1 MRAVPRGQA
10 PAGGSGLVLL
20 VLGLACGLGL
30 GALGLAPLTPAA
42 DDRPAPE
49 TSASSATAGH
59 DAASEGRS
67 DVVSGAG
74 PGSDARAASTGSGIV
89 PAVQPERPPAAA
101 PLAPTVAGAGATPP
115 LPHLAAEMR
124 PLEDVVAAVVPGVVS
139 VQAGRARGTGFFIGP
154 DRLITNAHVVGDA
167 STVILQAG
175 DTRWRARVVTV
186 ATGSDLAVLQLDAGG
201 RAPAV
206 LPLGAPAD
214 VRVGQEVI
222 AVGSALG
229 VLSNTVTRGIV
240 SAVRRVGTV
249 TLIQTDAAINPGNSG
264 GPLVDRAG
272 RVIGVTTL
280 KAGAQAES
288 LGFAVAAEHAS
299 ALLERP
305 GRVATAR
312 AAPPAAAGPATGLEA
327 VLGGTPPV
335 SADARRDAG
344 GAAYDEVLAAAGRQ
358 ADQLDASWTR
368 NAGSCAP
375 DIRTPARRPWLVVL
389 TEAAPFPVRNGCRD
403 WIASMTAAARN
414 IDLRLRQAAEEAR
427 RAGVYPGALRES
439 RRRHGLDWDGWDR

>member
-1 MRAVPRGQA
+1 M
-10 PAGGSGLVLL
+10 
-20 VLGLACGLGL
+20 
-30 GALGLAPLTPAA
+30 T
-42 DDRPAPE
+42 
-49 TSASSATAGH
+49 
-59 DAASEGRS
+59 
-67 DVVSGAG
+67 
-74 PGSDARAASTGSGIV
+74 
-89 PAVQPERPPAAA
+89 
-101 PLAPTVAGAGATPP
+101 
-115 LPHLAAEMR
+115 HLAAEVR

-139 VQAGRARGTGFFIGP
+139 VQAGRARGTAFFIGP

-167 STVILQAG
+167 ATVILQAG
-175 DTRWRARVVTV
+175 ENRWRARVVTV

-229 VLSNTVTRGIV
+229 VLSSTVTRGIV

-305 GRVATAR
+305 RQTATDRVTPSASD
-312 AAPPAAAGPATGLEA
+312 GPATGLEA
-327 VLGGTPPV
+327 VLGGTPPA
-335 SADARRDAG
+335 SADAGRDAG
-344 GAAYDEVLAAAGRQ
+344 GAAYEEVLAAAGRQ

-368 NAGSCAP
+368 NAPGCAP

-389 TEAAPFPVRNGCRD
+389 AEDAPLPVRNGCRD
-403 WIASMTAAARN
+403 WIASMTAAARS